1 MLKNHFFWASV
12 LLLGVNLFF
21 GFRLKESIKVA
32 KSNSEIFS
40 EKENYL
46 IGNINNATFLQSL
59 ALRVNGM
66 MIPENELTSELSKKV
81 MLSELIDSEKFV
93 FNFRE
98 TDCDICLEQQFAAI
112 KALPSEV
119 LANDVV
125 LIGNFSHV
133 RDMRTFKRSNKID
146 LPIYMSETPLLEM
159 ADGHGVPALFLVA
172 ENMSVTQAFFP
183 IKEVPGLTESFYV
196 LVSKLLGESN

>member
-12 LLLGVNLFF
+12 LLLVVNLFF

-32 KSNSEIFS
+32 EANSEVFS

-59 ALRVNGM
+59 ALRMNGTL
-66 MIPENELTSELSKKV
+66 IPENELISELSRTV
-81 MLSELIDSEKFV
+81 MLSELIDSKKFV

-98 TDCDICLEQQFAAI
+98 TDCDICLEQQFAVI
-112 KALPSEV
+112 NSLPPEV
-119 LANDVV
+119 LENVILV
-125 LIGNFSHV
+125 GNFSHV
-133 RDMRTFKRSNKID
+133 RDMRTFKRSNKIT
-146 LPIYMSETPLLEM
+146 LPMYMSEKPLLEM
-159 ADGHGVPALFLVA
+159 GDGHGVPALYLVD
-172 ENMSVTQAFFP
+172 ENASVIQAFFP

-196 LVSKLLGESN
+196 LATKMLTK